1 MMLTDGHYAD
11 ANHSAHCRL
20 KGMKR
25 QLELASKSG
34 IEYHIQ
40 VAEHYKKSFYT
51 IKSYENERSAQDYYY
66 KTTCK
71 PRGRRRLIKV
81 DSGVV
86 KIMYEHKGELA
97 P

>member
-1 MMLTDGHYAD
+1 MTPAD
-11 ANHSAHCRL
+11 PWFKSFRRL
-20 KGMKR
+20 SGMKR

-51 IKSYENERSAQDYYY
+51 TKSYENERSAQDFYY

-81 DSGVV
+81 DCGSVT
-86 KIMYEHKGELA
+86 IIYAHKGELA